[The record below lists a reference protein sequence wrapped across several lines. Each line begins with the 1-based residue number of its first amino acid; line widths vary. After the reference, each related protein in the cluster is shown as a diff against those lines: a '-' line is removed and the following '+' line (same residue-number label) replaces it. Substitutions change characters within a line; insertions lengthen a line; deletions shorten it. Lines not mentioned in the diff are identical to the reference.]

1 MRYANSALANTALER
16 LQARHS
22 RVTPGSI
29 QGPSMQTRSMATP
42 NELEAQVPAAVPAR
56 TEDEPSA
63 RERVLESEELLGE
76 IFTALA
82 LKDRVGALTNQT
94 ENWDERAGSWSS
106 VNRRFLTVFR
116 SPEHWR
122 AISLFDSEATYHFCT
137 CFPRDGVT
145 SLLIRNADHGNSFCL
160 ANITA
165 SHPSFALAL
174 RGPWPSLTELDLSHS
189 VLPLD
194 GLLAALEASARTL
207 LRLDISGVIIRMGID
222 RTYPTCRL
230 GCEGQGS
237 AHVAKRAALLRSLD
251 SLQVLV
257 ARDSDSKVPY
267 PREVDRSHP
276 IYGTLN
282 NNPYAPMPAPS
293 SWILAALDEGCCPA
307 LTELALGW
315 CSEFAPKHAD
325 ERGPACASPF
335 NEEPLRVQ
343 LPA

>member
-1 MRYANSALANTALER
+1 
-16 LQARHS
+16 
-22 RVTPGSI
+22 
-29 QGPSMQTRSMATP
+29 MAKP

-76 IFTALA
+76 IFAALA
-82 LKDRVGALTNQT
+82 LKDRVGALTNQR
-94 ENWDERAGSWSS
+94 NSWDERAGAWSS

-122 AISLFDSEATYHFCT
+122 AISLFDSKATYDFCT

-145 SLLIRNADHGNSFCL
+145 SLLIRNSAHHGNIL
-160 ANITA
+160 ANAAA
-165 SHPSFALAL
+165 SHPAFALAL

-189 VLPLD
+189 ILPLD

-207 LRLDISGVIIRMGID
+207 LRLDISGVIIHMGID
-222 RTYPTCRL
+222 CNYPTCRL
-230 GCEGQGS
+230 GCAGQGS
-237 AHVAKRAALLRSLD
+237 AHEAKRAALLRSLD

-276 IYGTLN
+276 IYGTLHN
-282 NNPYAPMPAPS
+282 NIYGTLPAPS

-315 CSEFAPKHAD
+315 CSEFAPKHTY
-325 ERGPACASPF
+325 ERGPGCASPF

>member
-1 MRYANSALANTALER
+1 
-16 LQARHS
+16 
-22 RVTPGSI
+22 
-29 QGPSMQTRSMATP
+29 MQTRSMATL

-76 IFTALA
+76 IFVALA

-94 ENWDERAGSWSS
+94 ENWDERAGAWSS

-165 SHPSFALAL
+165 EHPAFALAL
-174 RGPWPSLTELDLSHS
+174 RGPWPSLTEMDLSHS

-222 RTYPTCRL
+222 CTYPTCRL
-230 GCEGQGS
+230 GCAGQGS
-237 AHVAKRAALLRSLD
+237 AHEAKRAALLRSLD

-267 PREVDRSHP
+267 PREVRRSGP
-276 IYGTLN
+276 IWGDAILAN
-282 NNPYAPMPAPS
+282 VMPAPS
-293 SWILAALDEGCCPA
+293 SWIFAALDEGCCPA

-325 ERGPACASPF
+325 ERGPGSASPF

>member
-1 MRYANSALANTALER
+1 
-16 LQARHS
+16 
-22 RVTPGSI
+22 
-29 QGPSMQTRSMATP
+29 MATL

-76 IFTALA
+76 IFAALA

-94 ENWDERAGSWSS
+94 ENWDERAGAWSS

-122 AISLFDSEATYHFCT
+122 AISLFDSKATYFFCT
-137 CFPRDGVT
+137 CFPLDGVT

-165 SHPSFALAL
+165 EHPSFALAL

-222 RTYPTCRL
+222 CTHPTFRL

-237 AHVAKRAALLRSLD
+237 AHVAKL
-251 SLQVLV
+251 
-257 ARDSDSKVPY
+257 
-267 PREVDRSHP
+267 
-276 IYGTLN
+276 
-282 NNPYAPMPAPS
+282 
-293 SWILAALDEGCCPA
+293 
-307 LTELALGW
+307 
-315 CSEFAPKHAD
+315 
-325 ERGPACASPF
+325 
-335 NEEPLRVQ
+335 
-343 LPA
+343 

>member
-1 MRYANSALANTALER
+1 
-16 LQARHS
+16 
-22 RVTPGSI
+22 
-29 QGPSMQTRSMATP
+29 MQTRSMATP

-82 LKDRVGALTNQT
+82 LKDRVGALTNQRN
-94 ENWDERAGSWSS
+94 NWDERAGAWSS

-207 LRLDISGVIIRMGID
+207 LRLDISGVIIHMGID
-222 RTYPTCRL
+222 CNYPTCRL
-230 GCEGQGS
+230 GCAGQGS
-237 AHVAKRAALLRSLD
+237 AHEAKRAALLRSLD

-267 PREVDRSHP
+267 PREVGGSDP
-276 IYGTLN
+276 IDGILAN
-282 NNPYAPMPAPS
+282 VMPAPS
-293 SWILAALDEGCCPA
+293 SWIFAALDEGCCPA
-307 LTELALGW
+307 LRELALGW
-315 CSEFAPKHAD
+315 CSEFAPKHTY
-325 ERGPACASPF
+325 ERGPGCASRF
-335 NEEPLRVQ
+335 NEEPMRVQ

>member
-1 MRYANSALANTALER
+1 MR
-16 LQARHS
+16 
-22 RVTPGSI
+22 
-29 QGPSMQTRSMATP
+29 TRSTAKL
-42 NELEAQVPAAVPAR
+42 NKLDAQAPAAVPAR

-76 IFTALA
+76 IFAALA
-82 LKDRVGALTNQT
+82 LKDRVGALTNGGY
-94 ENWDERAGSWSS
+94 NWDERAGAWSS

-122 AISLFDSEATYHFCT
+122 AISLFDAEATYDFCT

-145 SLLIRNADHGNSFCL
+145 SLLIRNSDHRNNRL
-160 ANITA
+160 ACANDA
-165 SHPSFALAL
+165 AEHPAFVLAL

-207 LRLDISGVIIRMGID
+207 LRLDISGVIIHMGAD
-222 RTYPTCRL
+222 CTYPHCRL

-237 AHVAKRAALLRSLD
+237 SHETKRAALLRPLD

-267 PREVDRSHP
+267 PREVRSRHP
-276 IYGTLN
+276 IYGLQCF
-282 NNPYAPMPAPS
+282 PAGHVVPAPS

-307 LTELALGW
+307 LTQLALGW
-315 CSEFAPKHAD
+315 CSEFAPKHAY
-325 ERGPACASPF
+325 ERGPGCASRF
-335 NEEPLRVQ
+335 NEEPVRVQ

>member
-1 MRYANSALANTALER
+1 
-16 LQARHS
+16 
-22 RVTPGSI
+22 
-29 QGPSMQTRSMATP
+29 MQTRSMATL
-42 NELEAQVPAAVPAR
+42 NELQAQVPAAVPAR

-76 IFTALA
+76 IFAALA

-94 ENWDERAGSWSS
+94 ENWDERAGAWSS

-122 AISLFDSEATYHFCT
+122 AISLFDSHATYNFCT

-165 SHPSFALAL
+165 EHPAFALAL

-230 GCEGQGS
+230 GCAGQGP
-237 AHVAKRAALLRSLD
+237 AHEAQRAALLRSLD

-267 PREVDRSHP
+267 PREVRVSDRWM
-276 IYGTLN
+276 LN
-282 NNPYAPMPAPS
+282 VMPAPS
-293 SWILAALDEGCCPA
+293 SWIFAALDEGCCPA

-325 ERGPACASPF
+325 ERGPGSASPF

>member
-1 MRYANSALANTALER
+1 
-16 LQARHS
+16 
-22 RVTPGSI
+22 
-29 QGPSMQTRSMATP
+29 MATL

-76 IFTALA
+76 IFVALA

-94 ENWDERAGSWSS
+94 ENWDERAGAWSS

-122 AISLFDSEATYHFCT
+122 AISLFDSHATYNFCT

-165 SHPSFALAL
+165 SHPAFALAL
-174 RGPWPSLTELDLSHS
+174 RGPWPSLTEMDLSHS

-222 RTYPTCRL
+222 CTYPTCRL
-230 GCEGQGS
+230 GCAGQGS
-237 AHVAKRAALLRSLD
+237 AHEAKRAALLRSLD

-267 PREVDRSHP
+267 PREVRVSDRWM
-276 IYGTLN
+276 LN
-282 NNPYAPMPAPS
+282 VMPAPS
-293 SWILAALDEGCCPA
+293 SWIFAALDEGCCPA

-325 ERGPACASPF
+325 ERGPGSASPF